1 MITTTSLKNKV
12 QPLKLIDMKNQI
24 LIKLVVV
31 TAFVTALVLIFSQ
44 DQAQPSN
51 KVETIS
57 RDQVNKAVQTLSAM
71 VTDQNF
77 QTFGLTS
84 VGQLQSLKAGKQYN
98 KFMIGLDDIKKY
110 TAGQDVQA
118 IVKPLAAIE
127 VPLVDESGKIQTAI
141 EFVKNK
147 DKWETGGFGLSSD
160 LAAVRNV
167 QANRADTSRS
177 NVSLIRIPALRTR
190 FIGVSSPSGLNFIVL
205 ENNESLGFRQ
215 GATIAAKDAI
225 LKLVSVAKL
234 YNGLPD

>member
-1 MITTTSLKNKV
+1 
-12 QPLKLIDMKNQI
+12 MKKI
-24 LIKLVVV
+24 RLIKIIV
-31 TAFVTALVLIFSQ
+31 TAAFVAALVLIFSQ
-44 DQAQPSN
+44 DQAQTRN
-51 KVETIS
+51 QVETIS
-57 RDQVNKAVQTLSAM
+57 RDQVSKAIQALSAM

-84 VGQLQSLKAGKQYN
+84 KDQLRSLKAGKQYN

-127 VPLVDESGKIQTAI
+127 VPLVDQSGKIQTAI

-147 DKWETGGFGLSSD
+147 DKWEASGFGLSSD
-160 LAAVRNV
+160 LAAVRNE

-177 NVSLIRIPALRTR
+177 SVSLIRIPALRTR
-190 FIGVSSPSGLNFIVL
+190 FIGVSSSTGLNFIVL

-225 LKLVSVAKL
+225 LKLVNVAKL